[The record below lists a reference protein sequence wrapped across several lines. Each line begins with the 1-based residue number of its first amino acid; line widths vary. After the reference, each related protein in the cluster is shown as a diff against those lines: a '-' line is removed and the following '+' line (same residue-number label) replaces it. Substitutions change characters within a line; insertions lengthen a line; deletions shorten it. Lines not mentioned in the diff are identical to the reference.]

1 MDEATLQAWLASQ
14 GVNNAGMPIGTN
26 PSSNLSV
33 YNSILGIAQDPRFL
47 LQQGFITPDEMLQYV
62 RGAINEP
69 VLQASDYDTEGYRAS
84 TPTDNVRLQG
94 AYDLIDA
101 GMTPSQVK
109 AKLLEDIAGERG
121 GQLLTT
127 DVQIIEQQSKD
138 IDEYYRRLTNDIER
152 RGRVAS
158 GEWFEGPGGTIMGT
172 RDDARS
178 VLSALDFGGIAGV
191 PQMWR
196 PILDPE
202 LSALAE
208 QQLQEAEAARQTRI
222 GKGKQAA
229 KETGAA
235 AQKAYM
241 DFISQA
247 KPQGR
252 SATIR
257 GEQEPVTLRTRAD
270 MLANEQGMI
279 PIRSRSDVLSEQQGN
294 QDGRVT
300 IDYGRNRS
308 ATVRSTDSGPMD
320 NSNAGIIS
328 RLTPAEQDYWAK
340 MAASYAGRAAQES
353 STTQKQAA
361 EAGQEAK
368 AKWLAS
374 QESAQQAMD
383 KATTPALEALM
394 NAPSIAA
401 MLAQPTSKPAY
412 VKPKPRVLSDQEIET
427 MASMIAGGM
436 Q

>member
-1 MDEATLQAWLASQ
+1 MDEATLQAWLAAQ

-62 RGAINEP
+62 LGAINEP
-69 VLQASDYDTEGYRAS
+69 VLKTSDYDVEGYRAS
-84 TPTDNVRLQG
+84 TPTDNIRLQG
-94 AYDLIDA
+94 AYDLLDA

-109 AKLLEDIAGERG
+109 AKLIEDIAGERG

-127 DVQIIEQQSKD
+127 DVQIVEEQSKD
-138 IDEYYRRLTNDIER
+138 IEEYYRRLTNDIER
-152 RGRVAS
+152 RERIAS

-178 VLSALDFGGIAGV
+178 VLSALDFGGIAGI

-196 PILDPE
+196 PVLDPE
-202 LSALAE
+202 LAALAE

-222 GKGKQAA
+222 TKGRQAA
-229 KETGAA
+229 KETGAVG
-235 AQKAYM
+235 QKAYM
-241 DFISQA
+241 DFLMQV
-247 KPQGR
+247 PQGPGPR
-252 SATIR
+252 PKTPEPEKIPEMGTR
-257 GEQEPVTLRTRAD
+257 EYQEY
-270 MLANEQGMI
+270 I
-279 PIRSRSDVLSEQQGN
+279 SRKTEDVLLPGASFAPPGPK
-294 QDGRVT
+294 
-300 IDYGRNRS
+300 
-308 ATVRSTDSGPMD
+308 SGQFEGQPRLEG
-320 NSNAGIIS
+320 NSNAAIIS

-353 STTQKQAA
+353 SLTQKQAA
-361 EAGQEAK
+361 QAGREAEE
-368 AKWLAS
+368 KWLAS
-374 QESAQQAMD
+374 QESAKQAME

-427 MASMIAGGM
+427 MATMIAGGM